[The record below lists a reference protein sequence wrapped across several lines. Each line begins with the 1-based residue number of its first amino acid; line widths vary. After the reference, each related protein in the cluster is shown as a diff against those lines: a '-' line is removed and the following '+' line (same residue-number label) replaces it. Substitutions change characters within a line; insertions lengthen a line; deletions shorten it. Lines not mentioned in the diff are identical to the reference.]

1 MADDSLP
8 PGFSYLEPPKNLTHA
23 PQMNRDDLELVAK
36 VLQQLLA
43 GVVRAGDPVLKKE
56 ER

>member
-8 PGFSYLEPPKNLTHA
+8 PSFSYLEPPKNLTHA
-23 PQMNRDDLELVAK
+23 PQMNRDDLELMAK

>member
-8 PGFSYLEPPKNLTHA
+8 PGFSYLEPPENLTHA